1 MKHIDFLEVL
11 KSNQK
16 LVWPII
22 DQNIA
27 DSMVFPG
34 FCCLKSKY
42 KALID
47 FHHQIVADYPRRMG
61 KYLRP
66 TLLLLTAQAM
76 GANLKYSL
84 TTAAAM
90 QISEDWILNHDD
102 IEDDSPSRRGQPSLH
117 RIYGPQ
123 LALNAGD
130 ALHLIMWKTLFAN
143 FDRLGSKKS
152 LRILDEF
159 YTMLNR
165 TVLGQEI
172 ELNWS
177 RQQKFDLTDEDNFLV
192 LESKTGYYTIA
203 GPMRLGAIIAD
214 ASDKQ
219 LCDIYQFG
227 VLLGRSFQIIDDI
240 LDLTSNFAGLKTI
253 KGNDIYES
261 KRTIMVLHLL
271 RVASSKEKSLIKS
284 ILLKPATQKT
294 ASDIDTIIKLMEKY
308 GSLDYGRQLAT
319 KFAKESKKIFQQKLT
334 FIKKQPFR
342 DQIES
347 GIDFII
353 NRDH

>member
-1 MKHIDFLEVL
+1 
-11 KSNQK
+11 
-16 LVWPII
+16 
-22 DQNIA
+22 
-27 DSMVFPG
+27 
-34 FCCLKSKY
+34 
-42 KALID
+42 
-47 FHHQIVADYPRRMG
+47 MG
-61 KYLRP
+61 KYIRP

-76 GANLKYSL
+76 GASLKDSL

-102 IEDDSPSRRGQPSLH
+102 IEDDSPTRRGSPTLH

-130 ALHLIMWKTLFAN
+130 ALHLVMWKTLFAN
-143 FDRLGSKKS
+143 FKKLGQTKS
-152 LRILDEF
+152 LKILEEF

-172 ELNWS
+172 ELNWI
-177 RQQKFDLTDEDNFLV
+177 RQQKLDLTDEDSFLV

-203 GPMRLGAIIAD
+203 GPMRLGAIIAN
-214 ASDKQ
+214 ASDEQ
-219 LCDIYQFG
+219 LCHIYRFG
-227 VLLGRSFQIIDDI
+227 VLLGRSFQIIDDL
-240 LDLTSNFAGLKTI
+240 LDLTSNFAGQKSI
-253 KGNDIYES
+253 KGNDIIES
-261 KRTIMVLHLL
+261 KKTIMILHLL
-271 RVASSKEKSLIKS
+271 RTASPKDKALVKS

-294 ASDIDTIIKLMEKY
+294 ASDIDIVIKLMEKY
-308 GSLDYGRQLAT
+308 GSLDYGRQLAN
-319 KFAKESKKIFQQKLT
+319 KFARESKKIFQQKLT

-353 NRDH
+353 TRDH

>member
-1 MKHIDFLEVL
+1 MKNIDFLQVL
-11 KSNQK
+11 KDNQK

-34 FCCLKSKY
+34 FCCLNSKY
-42 KALID
+42 KSLID

-66 TLLLLTAQAM
+66 TLLLLTAQAI
-76 GANLKYSL
+76 GANLNDSL
-84 TTAAAM
+84 TSAAAM

-102 IEDDSPSRRGQPSLH
+102 IEDDSPTRRGQPTLH

-130 ALHLIMWKTLFAN
+130 ALHLVMWKTLFAN
-143 FDRLGSKKS
+143 FKNLGQTKS
-152 LRILDEF
+152 LRILEEF

-172 ELNWS
+172 ELNWI
-177 RQQKFDLTDEDNFLV
+177 RQQKFDLTEEDILLV

-203 GPMRLGAIIAD
+203 GPMRLGAIIAN
-214 ASDKQ
+214 ASDEQ
-219 LCDIYQFG
+219 LNDIYKFG
-227 VLLGRSFQIIDDI
+227 VLLGRSFQIIDDL
-240 LDLTSNFAGLKTI
+240 LDLTSNFAGLKTS

-261 KRTIMVLHLL
+261 KKTIMVLHLL
-271 RVASSKEKSLIKS
+271 RVASPKDKALVKS
-284 ILLKPATQKT
+284 ILLKPAAQKT
-294 ASDIDTIIKLMEKY
+294 PSDINTIIKLMEKY
-308 GSLDYGRQLAT
+308 GSLDYGRQMAT
-319 KFAKESKKIFQQKLT
+319 KFARQSKKIFQQKLT

-347 GIDFII
+347 GIDFIV

>member
-1 MKHIDFLEVL
+1 MKNIDFLQVL
-11 KSNQK
+11 KDNQK

-34 FCCLKSKY
+34 FCCLNSKY
-42 KALID
+42 KSLID

-61 KYLRP
+61 KYIRP

-76 GANLKYSL
+76 GTTLKDSL

-102 IEDDSPSRRGQPSLH
+102 IEDDSPTRRGQPTLH

-130 ALHLIMWKTLFAN
+130 ALHLVMWKTLFAN
-143 FDRLGSKKS
+143 FSKLGKTKA
-152 LRILDEF
+152 LKILEEF
-159 YTMLNR
+159 YTMLSR

-172 ELNWS
+172 ELNWI
-177 RQQKFDLTDEDNFLV
+177 RQQKFDLTDEDSFLV

-203 GPMRLGAIIAD
+203 GPMRLGAIIAN
-214 ASDKQ
+214 ASNKQ
-219 LCDIYQFG
+219 LDDIYKFG
-227 VLLGRSFQIIDDI
+227 VLLGRSFQIIDDL
-240 LDLTSNFAGLKTI
+240 LDLTSNFAGQKTS

-261 KRTIMVLHLL
+261 KKTIMILHLL
-271 RVASSKEKSLIKS
+271 RVASPKDKAFVKSV
-284 ILLKPATQKT
+284 LLKSATQKT
-294 ASDIDTIIKLMEKY
+294 ASDVNKVIKLMEKY

-319 KFAKESKKIFQQKLT
+319 KFARQSKKIFQQKLT

-353 NRDH
+353 SRDH